1 MSQQNCIKVNGKTL
15 KGTEEITLNLADDQ
29 LEVRGFGKPVSA
41 ALAKRMASEYFK
53 DAEEASK
60 LIELIEKNTAFTE
73 LQGPP
78 LQALKRLLDPDK
90 HIVSGVF
97 GKEIILQL
105 LSQKDCEG
113 IRYIFGR
120 DEGRTT
126 IMLIGVK
133 QIDGEFSRDKNG
145 STIAV
150 SEPIGPKDFFKNL
163 APDSEPQAGDPPVP
177 EVHLAS
183 KTIRDIK
190 SEMGVDFLE
199 DPTHVLFGA
208 F

>member
-1 MSQQNCIKVNGKTL
+1 MSQHNCIKVSGKTL

-41 ALAKRMASEYFK
+41 ALAKKMASEYFK
-53 DAEEASK
+53 DADEASK
-60 LIELIEKNTAFTE
+60 LIGQIEGNDAFAG
-73 LQGPP
+73 LQGSA
-78 LQALKRLLDPDK
+78 LEALKRLLDPEK

-126 IMLIGVK
+126 IILIGVK
-133 QIDGEFSRDKNG
+133 QIEGKFSRDKNG
-145 STIAV
+145 STIAL

-163 APDSEPQAGDPPVP
+163 APDSAPQAGDPPVP

-183 KTIRDIK
+183 KTIAEIK
-190 SEMGVDFLE
+190 SELGVDFLE
-199 DPTHVLFGA
+199 DPTNVLFGA